1 MYPTEVRT
9 AIGSLRMSCPS
20 TSAVPSEGV
29 RTVARIRR
37 VVVLPAPLGPRNPKT
52 SPLGTSKSTPL
63 SASTEL
69 RNPAYRLLRPWTRMA
84 QVVAAHLP
92 PRRLAADRGDQAP
105 PNNKCS
111 VHRESPHSS
120 RGPRRL
126 PVHGRRESTIAEP
139 APLSCPSVNHAD
151 CDGDSLVSIPDRDF
165 GHARDLGDFLLRTRL
180 VAENRGNVDRG
191 RGHPTRRYAGRE
203 FVLLDLVENLLRLPL
218 DVHVQ
223 LEAVAEP
230 GDVVPRTLRQKLE
243 PQFADEG
250 PIRPSDRLAVH
261 AGL

>member
-29 RTVARIRR
+29 RTVASIRR

-92 PRRLAADRGDQAP
+92 PRRLAADRGTKRLRTINALYTGSRRARPAVRGDCPSMGVA
-105 PNNKCS
+105 N
-111 VHRESPHSS
+111 RRSPSLRHS
-120 RGPRRL
+120 
-126 PVHGRRESTIAEP
+126 
-139 APLSCPSVNHAD
+139 SCPSVNHAD

-165 GHARDLGDFLLRTRL
+165 GHARDLRDFLLRTRL

-203 FVLLDLVENLLRLPL
+203 FVLLDFVEDLLRLPL

-250 PIRPSDRLAVH
+250 PIRPSDRFAVH

>member
-1 MYPTEVRT
+1 M
-9 AIGSLRMSCPS
+9 LC
-20 TSAVPSEGV
+20 
-29 RTVARIRR
+29 
-37 VVVLPAPLGPRNPKT
+37 
-52 SPLGTSKSTPL
+52 TPG
-63 SASTEL
+63 
-69 RNPAYRLLRPWTRMA
+69 
-84 QVVAAHLP
+84 VAAL
-92 PRRLAADRGDQAP
+92 
-105 PNNKCS
+105 
-111 VHRESPHSS
+111 V
-120 RGPRRL
+120 PRRL
-126 PVHGRRESTIAEP
+126 PVHERRESTIAEL

-151 CDGDSLVSIPDRDF
+151 CDGDSLVSIPDRDL

-203 FVLLDLVENLLRLPL
+203 FVLLDLVEDFLRLSL

-243 PQFADEG
+243 PQFADKG

-261 AGL
+261 ARLRGDFVQGPRYAGLPARGIEGRGDDLIDRPTADEILRRGPSVQDRGILADVAGQTHLRSHRVDLREALGQRTLPALRRPDAVLPLP

>member
-1 MYPTEVRT
+1 QPVIRGYEPGFSGMYPTEVRT

-92 PRRLAADRGDQAP
+92 PRRLAADRG
-105 PNNKCS
+105 
-111 VHRESPHSS
+111 
-120 RGPRRL
+120 GPSASEQSML
-126 PVHGRRESTIAEP
+126 CT
-139 APLSCPSVNHAD
+139 
-151 CDGDSLVSIPDRDF
+151 
-165 GHARDLGDFLLRTRL
+165 
-180 VAENRGNVDRG
+180 
-191 RGHPTRRYAGRE
+191 
-203 FVLLDLVENLLRLPL
+203 
-218 DVHVQ
+218 
-223 LEAVAEP
+223 P
-230 GDVVPRTLRQKLE
+230 G
-243 PQFADEG
+243 A
-250 PIRPSDRLAVH
+250 A
-261 AGL
+261 

>member
-92 PRRLAADRGDQAP
+92 PRRLPADRGDQAP

-120 RGPRRL
+120 RGD
-126 PVHGRRESTIAEP
+126 
-139 APLSCPSVNHAD
+139 CPSMSVANRRSP
-151 CDGDSLVSIPDRDF
+151 SLRHSPV
-165 GHARDLGDFLLRTRL
+165 
-180 VAENRGNVDRG
+180 
-191 RGHPTRRYAGRE
+191 
-203 FVLLDLVENLLRLPL
+203 
-218 DVHVQ
+218 
-223 LEAVAEP
+223 
-230 GDVVPRTLRQKLE
+230 RQ
-243 PQFADEG
+243 
-250 PIRPSDRLAVH
+250 
-261 AGL
+261 